1 MAGKKK
7 DVCASV
13 TPKQG
18 FSLISNEKLHQLY
31 EAMVKCRGLAE
42 RARHFMAQSPLT
54 VDAVGSEAVA
64 VGTAIDLL
72 PEDTVVPLRHGL
84 MVELI
89 QGAPMEAIYARL
101 VAGAAGAD
109 PAEELR
115 RAIAAAQSNKE
126 KKNGIIAVAY
136 LGGEP
141 DPSGSRREAFEVAG
155 AQRLPILFVC
165 ERDLE
170 GEQENQPFGF
180 PILTVE
186 GCDAVAVYRVATE
199 SIAHARKGNGPT
211 LIECCFDRSTAH
223 DPIQKMEAYL
233 AGKGLFHQH
242 LSS

>member
-31 EAMVKCRGLAE
+31 EAMVKCRKLAE
-42 RARHFMAQSPLT
+42 RARLLMPQSQLT
-54 VDAVGSEAVA
+54 LDSEAVA

-72 PEDTVVPLRHGL
+72 PEDTVVALRHGL

-101 VAGAAGAD
+101 VAGAAGPD
-109 PAEELR
+109 PAEELSC
-115 RAIAAAQSNKE
+115 AIAAAQSNKE

-155 AQRLPILFVC
+155 AQRLPILFVF

-180 PILTVE
+180 PILTVD
-186 GCDAVAVYRVATE
+186 GSDAVAVYRVATE